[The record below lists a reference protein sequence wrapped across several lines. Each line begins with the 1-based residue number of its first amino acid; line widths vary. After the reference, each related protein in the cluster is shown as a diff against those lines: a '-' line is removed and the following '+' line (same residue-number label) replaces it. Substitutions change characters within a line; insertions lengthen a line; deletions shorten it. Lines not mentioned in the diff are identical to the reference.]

1 MQAAPTRKMAALGD
15 SAPAIPARKDVT
27 ESLEV
32 MLEAGGP
39 ASVLLEL
46 AEKQAKAE
54 EDNEAATKS
63 PLLQAL
69 LQVSLS
75 SYSWRGFG
83 RTMGGTVALYRWRFA
98 HN

>member
-1 MQAAPTRKMAALGD
+1 MAALGESA
-15 SAPAIPARKDVT
+15 SAPAMPAQIGVT

-39 ASVLLEL
+39 ASALLEL
-46 AEKQAKAE
+46 AEKQAKVE

-83 RTMGGTVALYRWRFA
+83 RTMGGTVALYGYCFA